1 MQLNS
6 FFPAPPAL
14 PIPINPPSFKDL
26 IILGGIVL
34 TGMLMGI
41 IPAFKAYRQSL
52 VDGMTIR
59 L

>member
-1 MQLNS
+1 M
-6 FFPAPPAL
+6 F
-14 PIPINPPSFKDL
+14 
-26 IILGGIVL
+26 
-34 TGMLMGI
+34 MGV